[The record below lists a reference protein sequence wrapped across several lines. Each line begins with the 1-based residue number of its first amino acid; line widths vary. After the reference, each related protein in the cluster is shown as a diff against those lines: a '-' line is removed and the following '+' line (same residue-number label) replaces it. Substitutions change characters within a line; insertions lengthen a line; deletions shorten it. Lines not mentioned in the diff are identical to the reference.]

1 MTGNQVLYNSRA
13 KTSVRVS
20 IIETCVMNKYDSFP
34 QQIPYED
41 ECPFTP
47 RAIFD
52 PVRVLPLARVNGKCS
67 KKEIVRETRQ
77 SAVEPGHNE
86 FPKEQW
92 KLQTNARNKINVHGC
107 NKKSICSGTR
117 AGEVAGK
124 QCRLMAG
131 KIGFLCLIYHS
142 LRSLRFKLNISGVHV
157 GAGRQL
163 LILARTTVVCG
174 SH

>member
-1 MTGNQVLYNSRA
+1 MTVFPSRFLM
-13 KTSVRVS
+13 KMNVPSHRVPS
-20 IIETCVMNKYDSFP
+20 LTQCESSHS
-34 QQIPYED
+34 
-41 ECPFTP
+41 
-47 RAIFD
+47 
-52 PVRVLPLARVNGKCS
+52 LACT

-142 LRSLRFKLNISGVHV
+142 LRSLRFKLNISGVHI